1 MSIARKILMGSSGG
15 KKSTYVDDVFST
27 YLYKGTGSPQTITNG
42 IDLAGEGGM
51 TWIKSRDWSRSHN
64 IYDTV
69 RGTNKVIYT
78 ESSNAEVTKGPA
90 NQDSGIYQFNNNGF
104 NIGAIN
110 GVGASGYNYSS
121 WTFRKQEGFFDVVT
135 YTGNGSNRTIAH
147 NLGSVPGM
155 IMVKRTDTSGE
166 WLVYHRNAGGVTGN
180 PGGWSYL
187 FLNNNAAVANHT
199 SVWNDTDP
207 TSSVFSVGTDSNVN
221 ANGGSFVAYIFG
233 GGESTAATAKSV
245 KFDQN
250 YIKSGSTSDYS
261 MGTGDFTVE
270 CWWKPT
276 ETPNQGICQIS
287 DGANGL
293 TTSNWENTIAIGHNG
308 NNWVT
313 YGGNGNADSSD
324 YPITVGTW
332 YHLAYVKTGGSHKL
346 YVNGILVIT
355 RSDSTSYSGTT
366 VAIGGYYSTG
376 YTNRGEIS
384 NFRITKGQA
393 LYTSSFKPPTAPLT
407 TTSQGATSS
416 NVKLLCCNDASVTG
430 STVTGATIS
439 VGSGSP
445 AASINSPFD
454 DPEGY
459 KFGEDV
465 DQNII
470 KCGYYKTASN
480 EDADAYLGWE
490 PQWILAKRI
499 DSASGGADWL
509 IYDSFRGLNNAQD
522 IKANAGG
529 SKSLSPNLTSTESNN
544 SRIGATSTGIYADQY
559 GANRQFVYM
568 AIRRPDGVVGK
579 PAEAGTEV
587 FAMDTGAG
595 SSTIPNFD
603 SGFPV
608 DLSLTRNPTSS
619 ASWWAGTR
627 LTSGKEIKVNGIDVP
642 VTWQYGVYDS
652 NVGWQNYSGHGSSE
666 MSWMWKRHAGF
677 DVMTYKGN
685 GASSR
690 TFAHSLGRTPEMMW
704 VRGRGPNV
712 ANWYVYH
719 TGMDN
724 ANRRTMHLETI
735 DSQSSESTGRWN
747 DTFPTATNFTVGVNA
762 NTNNDDFVTML
773 FASVDGISSLGRY
786 DGSNSNITI
795 TTGFPPRFIL
805 IKGYDA
811 NSYGRH
817 WIVMDSLRGINPGS
831 NTDYLYLESSAAQ
844 NNGGPEPYVSAIS
857 STGFTLLGGKGDTSA
872 SHRKYI
878 YYAHA

>member
-1 MSIARKILMGSSGG
+1 MDNVTRLLMQGAAGAAGS
-15 KKSTYVDDVFST
+15 KTYVDDVFST
-27 YLYKGTGSPQTITNG
+27 YLYRGNNSTQTITNG
-42 IDLAGEGGM
+42 VDLEGEGGLV
-51 TWIKSRDWSRSHN
+51 WIKDRDQNYSNHSLSTQGVGNLNQFLYTAGNGGFVTAGNN
-64 IYDTV
+64 IIDQY
-69 RGTNKVIYT
+69 N
-78 ESSNAEVTKGPA
+78 S
-90 NQDSGIYQFNNNGF
+90 NGF
-104 NIGAIN
+104 NLNIGSGLVNAN
-110 GVGASGYNYSS
+110 GIDYTS
-121 WTFRKQEGFFDVVT
+121 WSFRKAPGFFDVVT

-233 GGESTAATAKSV
+233 GGESTAATARSV
-245 KFDQN
+245 KFNQN
-250 YIKSGSTSDYS
+250 YIKSGSTSDYT

-293 TTSNWENTIAIGHNG
+293 TTSNWENTIAIGYNG

-346 YVNGILVIT
+346 YVNGIQVIT

-445 AASINSPFD
+445 AASTNSPFD

-459 KFGEDV
+459 KFGEDE

-470 KCGYYKTASN
+470 KCGYYQTASN

-499 DSASGGADWL
+499 DPGSSGSDWF
-509 IYDSFRGLNNAQD
+509 IIDSMRGLLNAQT
-522 IKANAGG
+522 IKANEGG
-529 SKSLSPNLTSTESNN
+529 SQSLSPNTNNAEDNTSRLAPT
-544 SRIGATSTGIYADQY
+544 TTGFYQDNY
-559 GANRQFVYM
+559 GANRTYVYM

-608 DLSLTRNPTSS
+608 DLSLIRNPTSS

-627 LTSGKEIKVNGIDVP
+627 LTSRKEIKVNGIDVP

-677 DVMTYKGN
+677 DVMTYMGN
-685 GASSR
+685 GSSGR

-704 VRGRGPNV
+704 LRGMGPNQ

-719 TGMDN
+719 KDLDN
-724 ANRRTMHLETI
+724 PNRRVLHLETI
-735 DSQSSESTGRWN
+735 DGQLSESTGRFN
-747 DTFPTATNFTVGVNA
+747 DTSPTATAFTIGVNS
-762 NTNNDDFVTML
+762 NNNNDRHIVML
-773 FASVDGISSLGRY
+773 FASVEGISKV
-786 DGSNSNITI
+786 GSYSGPGGVVTI
-795 TTGFPPRFIL
+795 TTGFQPRFIMV
-805 IKGYDA
+805 KKTNGAGGWHVFDTT
-811 NSYGRH
+811 
-817 WIVMDSLRGINPGS
+817 RGMGS
-831 NTDYLYLESSAAQ
+831 GNDPLLYLNTNGAQ
-844 NNGGPEPYVSAIS
+844 ITVDYVTPS
-857 STGFTLLGGKGDTSA
+857 STGWSTTSGNLSEGD
-872 SHRKYI
+872 YI

>member
-27 YLYKGTGSPQTITNG
+27 YLYRGNNSTQTITNG
-42 IDLAGEGGM
+42 VDLEGEGGLV
-51 TWIKSRDWSRSHN
+51 WIKDRDQN
-64 IYDTV
+64 Y
-69 RGTNKVIYT
+69 TNH
-78 ESSNAEVTKGPA
+78 SLSTKGVGNL
-90 NQDSGIYQFNNNGF
+90 NQFLYTAGNGGFVTAGNNIIDQYNSNGF
-104 NIGAIN
+104 NLNIGSGLVNAN
-110 GVGASGYNYSS
+110 GIDYTS
-121 WTFRKQEGFFDVVT
+121 WSFRKAPGFFDVVT

-155 IMVKRTDTSGE
+155 IMVKRTDASGE

-250 YIKSGSTSDYS
+250 YIKSGSTSDYT

-270 CWWKPT
+270 CWWQPT
-276 ETPNQGICQIS
+276 NNTANQGICQIS
-287 DGANGL
+287 SGSNGL
-293 TTSNWENTIAIGHNG
+293 TTGNWENTIAIAHNG
-308 NNWVT
+308 SNWVT
-313 YGGNGNADSSD
+313 YGGNGNGDSSD
-324 YPITVGTW
+324 YPITIGTW

-355 RSDSTSYSGTT
+355 RTDSTNYSGTT

-376 YTNRGEIS
+376 YVNRGYIS

-416 NVKLLCCNDASVTG
+416 NVKLICCNDATVTG

-445 AASINSPFD
+445 AASTNSPFD
-454 DPEGY
+454 DLEGFQ
-459 KFGEDV
+459 FGEEG
-465 DQNII
+465 DQNLI

-509 IYDSFRGLNNAQD
+509 IYDSMRGLQNAQT

-529 SKSLSPNLTSTESNN
+529 SQSLSPNTTDDENNN
-544 SRIGATSTGIYADQY
+544 SRIGLTPTGLYADQY
-559 GANRQFVYM
+559 GANRTFVYM
-568 AIRRPDGVVGK
+568 AIRRPDGLVGK
-579 PAEAGTEV
+579 PAEAGTDV

-608 DLSLTRNPTSS
+608 DLSLIRNPTSS

-685 GASSR
+685 GSSGR

-719 TGMDN
+719 KDLDN
-724 ANRRTMHLETI
+724 ANRRLLKLENI
-735 DSQSSESTGRWN
+735 DGQSSESTGNWN
-747 DTFPTATNFTVGVNA
+747 DTFPTATSFTVGVNP

-773 FASVDGISSLGRY
+773 FASVDGISKV
-786 DGSNSNITI
+786 GSYTGTSSNPSVTI
-795 TTGFPPRFIL
+795 TTGFSPRLL
-805 IKGYDA
+805 IIKRKDA
-811 NSYGRH
+811 SRG
-817 WIVMDSLRGINPGS
+817 WAVFDTFRGIGSGS
-831 NTDYLYLESSAAQ
+831 NDYKLYLNTQSAQ
-844 NNGGPEPYVSAIS
+844 TNGQFVDVT
-857 STGFTLLGGKGDTSA
+857 STGFTAQNVLDVGTDGGE
-872 SHRKYI
+872 YI